1 VILFDRC
8 GTGSSDLPSGVDL
21 PSWERW
27 AEEARAVLDAV
38 NSGQAVVFG
47 TNDAGPTAILFAA
60 SHPDRTRGL
69 ILSNTTARFAA
80 APDYP
85 GGIPE
90 DKLAVMAE
98 FVQQV
103 WGTEKMLELSGETDP
118 DPEYVHW
125 WTSCQRLSLGPR
137 EASKLL
143 FWEQS
148 TDVRQALS
156 AVRVPT
162 LVFHRAAF
170 QAIPAEQGRYLAE
183 HIEGARFILLPG
195 SAGGMGGSM
204 AHKSAQ
210 PSTEFHSQIDE
221 FLDALGGPTDTD
233 RALATILFTDIVRST
248 ELVASLGDRDWRELL
263 ESHNVIARAIIN
275 RNRGRLVKS
284 TGDGLLA
291 TFDGPGRAIRCATAL
306 GEALRPLGIEIR
318 AGLHTG
324 EVEVTGDDLAGIGVH
339 IAARILDAAGE
350 GEVLVSAAIPMLV
363 AGSGFE
369 FDDRGERQ
377 FKGVPGSCRL
387 FAVTS

>member
-1 VILFDRC
+1 
-8 GTGSSDLPSGVDL
+8 
-21 PSWERW
+21 
-27 AEEARAVLDAV
+27 
-38 NSGQAVVFG
+38 
-47 TNDAGPTAILFAA
+47 
-60 SHPDRTRGL
+60 
-69 ILSNTTARFAA
+69 
-80 APDYP
+80 
-85 GGIPE
+85 
-90 DKLAVMAE
+90 
-98 FVQQV
+98 
-103 WGTEKMLELSGETDP
+103 
-118 DPEYVHW
+118 
-125 WTSCQRLSLGPR
+125 
-137 EASKLL
+137 
-143 FWEQS
+143 
-148 TDVRQALS
+148 
-156 AVRVPT
+156 
-162 LVFHRAAF
+162 
-170 QAIPAEQGRYLAE
+170 
-183 HIEGARFILLPG
+183 
-195 SAGGMGGSM
+195 M

-377 FKGVPGSCRL
+377 FKGVPGSWRL